1 MPQIE
6 RIATLRGALTVRCY
20 TCGHKVTWSTRQA
33 SHKLG
38 GECTVFDA
46 RRRLW
51 CSACGEREPSR
62 IIFSS

>member
-6 RIATLRGALTVRCY
+6 RIATLRGPLTVRCH
-20 TCGHKVTWSTRQA
+20 TCGHAVTWSTRQA
-33 SHKLG
+33 SQKLG
-38 GECTVFDA
+38 GECNVFDA

-51 CSACGEREPSR
+51 CSACGERDTSK